1 MSNSCEYIFGGKDQK
16 WKNLKAVLLALWLA
30 LGAPNFSYSQENI
43 WKNLGGIEQVSKSW
57 GKDIESYK
65 KLIEDINKRVWKTS
79 ETLADFSSR
88 MWSQFLYKSKW
99 NNDISYKINEI
110 KNILNS
116 EYSQNI
122 PEDNFENK
130 ELIIVQTALKTISNS
145 SEYEWLQSF
154 TAYFSWKSDI
164 NFVNAYWFFQYC
176 NNLPCDG
183 SFSESSLDIIIEI
196 LSDKKNWNF
205 SSKVDSKIN
214 SIISPTSETKNEFI
228 NRIGAQFKYEVD
240 NKNSLISKQVWN
252 IKNLLIDKFKLRINN
267 DPVIIIESAL
277 KELSKTEKYKWL
289 QEYTSKFS
297 GKFDINFI
305 YAYSFLDYQN
315 SWNYKLKLC
324 DDEGA
329 LILQTIY
336 NLLNDIK
343 ISESQIINNNEKENT
358 NTDSK
363 KDNTKSNNA
372 KLNDKEIEW
381 ITLLSKNLSLNKL
394 NWVTYED
401 VWNTVNLFKHEWL
414 KNAVM
419 HCLLNN
425 DVIWAQRLLWMDINC
440 SNRYPDYVASEK
452 IWKRELNLM
461 SKFWESRVYMDTQEI
476 LNFMEILEKAYDIE
490 NYEVKNIYLKILSWE
505 LDNEWLPYCIVSKFD
520 YKIYLFSADHKLV
533 SRQPILTWAHA
544 GNKKNNPLPKDNM
557 LPNADSIN
565 CSHTTPGWMYEFW
578 WFFDKNSKW
587 KSLVT
592 SFGTDYWLLI
602 PKENQ
607 YDYSKDYSMGIH
619 GYINW
624 RARRFSSKKMKDHR
638 ISNWCINLDRK
649 IFWEIYNHLKVGSK
663 FYICKDDEVYVSEVI
678 WYNSSDVS
686 ERIADNILNN
696 FAKHNPSEIWDS
708 NIFEKRHLH
717 RSKSLNW
724 RNYCNINNQISN
736 TPYYQNKYHNY
747 HQKKYLV

>member
-1 MSNSCEYIFGGKDQK
+1 MEKSCGNIFEKIHQK
-16 WKNLKAVLLALWLA
+16 WKNLRAVLLALWLA
-30 LGAPNFSYSQENI
+30 LSATNFSNSQGNW
-43 WKNLGGIEQVSKSW
+43 WKILEKTEQISNSSR
-57 GKDIESYK
+57 KDIETYR
-65 KLIEDINKRVWKTS
+65 KLIEDRNKRIWETS
-79 ETLADFSSR
+79 ETLDEFSSR
-88 MWSQFLYKSKW
+88 MWSQFLYESEF
-99 NNDISYKINEI
+99 NNNISNKINKI
-110 KNILNS
+110 KNILNT
-116 EYSQNI
+116 EYFQTIPDNNI
-122 PEDNFENK
+122 KNK
-130 ELIIVQTALKTISNS
+130 ELIIIQTALKTISNS

-183 SFSESSLDIIIEI
+183 AFSESSLDIIIEI

-228 NRIGAQFKYEVD
+228 NRICVQFKYEVD

-381 ITLLSKNLSLNKL
+381 ITLL
-394 NWVTYED
+394 
-401 VWNTVNLFKHEWL
+401 
-414 KNAVM
+414 
-419 HCLLNN
+419 
-425 DVIWAQRLLWMDINC
+425 
-440 SNRYPDYVASEK
+440 
-452 IWKRELNLM
+452 
-461 SKFWESRVYMDTQEI
+461 
-476 LNFMEILEKAYDIE
+476 
-490 NYEVKNIYLKILSWE
+490 
-505 LDNEWLPYCIVSKFD
+505 
-520 YKIYLFSADHKLV
+520 
-533 SRQPILTWAHA
+533 
-544 GNKKNNPLPKDNM
+544 
-557 LPNADSIN
+557 
-565 CSHTTPGWMYEFW
+565 
-578 WFFDKNSKW
+578 
-587 KSLVT
+587 
-592 SFGTDYWLLI
+592 
-602 PKENQ
+602 
-607 YDYSKDYSMGIH
+607 
-619 GYINW
+619 
-624 RARRFSSKKMKDHR
+624 
-638 ISNWCINLDRK
+638 
-649 IFWEIYNHLKVGSK
+649 
-663 FYICKDDEVYVSEVI
+663 
-678 WYNSSDVS
+678 
-686 ERIADNILNN
+686 
-696 FAKHNPSEIWDS
+696 
-708 NIFEKRHLH
+708 
-717 RSKSLNW
+717 
-724 RNYCNINNQISN
+724 
-736 TPYYQNKYHNY
+736 
-747 HQKKYLV
+747 